1 VDRELW
7 SAYDAM
13 GSAFQEHAADSPYNA
28 HYDRPAVLAALEP
41 VAGLRILDAGCGPG
55 FYAQELADRGAD
67 VTAFDA
73 SAVMVSLA
81 RARLGGRAVVD
92 RAVLGAALPYPD
104 YAFDLIVC
112 ALAIHYADDRGAAFT
127 EFFRVL
133 RPGGALVISTQHPVM
148 DWLRKGGSYFD
159 TTLETDT
166 WRTPYG
172 GQRVRFWREPLSA
185 LCTAATG
192 AGFLIEK
199 VIEPLPTESMRER
212 YPDDYQK
219 LTAEPGF
226 LILRLVKLA
235 SHNAPDRHNVQAGPD
250 LPYALS
256 RPPDVCTARVP
267 AVLGGSGSV
276 DVRPRTRAGRVV
288 LEPADRGAVSRSCL
302 KGGGFAGRP

>member
-1 VDRELW
+1 MDRELW

-13 GSAFQEHAADSPYNA
+13 GPAFQQHAADSPYNA
-28 HYDRPAVLAALEP
+28 HYDRPAVLAALGP
-41 VAGLRILDAGCGPG
+41 VAGLRVLDAACGPG
-55 FYAQELADRGAD
+55 LYAQELADRGAH

-73 SAVMVSLA
+73 SAAMIALA
-81 RARLGGRAVVD
+81 RARLGGRAAVD
-92 RAVLGAALPYPD
+92 RAVLGAALPYPGD
-104 YAFDLIVC
+104 AFDLIVC

-133 RPGGALVISTQHPVM
+133 RPGGALVISTQHPFM

-172 GQRVRFWREPLSA
+172 GQPVRFWREPLSA
-185 LCTAATG
+185 LCTAATS

-199 VIEPLPTESMRER
+199 VTEPLPAESMRER
-212 YPDDYQK
+212 YPDDYRK

-235 SHNAPDRHNVQAGPD
+235 SRNAPDRRGD
-250 LPYALS
+250 LPD
-256 RPPDVCTARVP
+256 PD
-267 AVLGGSGSV
+267 
-276 DVRPRTRAGRVV
+276 
-288 LEPADRGAVSRSCL
+288 
-302 KGGGFAGRP
+302 